1 MTHGSWRDDDIA
13 TTWTCAKA
21 DEYGRCARSSP
32 CPILKHQVAR
42 AWATLVTQVYY
53 TFRPIGRANSMSTR
67 LSSFVVAATLIG
79 VPSAAQELPPRYL
92 LSDPDRLAVDGT
104 PGSPLRG
111 HRPRSENHS

>member
-79 VPSAAQELPPRYL
+79 VSSAAQELPPGYL
-92 LSDPDRLAVDGT
+92 DPAPVLQAAAEAIGVAN
-104 PGSPLRG
+104 LR
-111 HRPRSENHS
+111 